1 MYSKYFFQLKSL
13 QIKQIKD
20 KVSLAVRK
28 CKTQGRK
35 MTACE
40 GLSSDTLVKQD
51 DGFRVIRNLRG
62 SLPYWEQA
70 KKDVFAMI
78 RQLGIPTWFCS
89 FSTAETKWTP
99 LLICL
104 SKLVN
109 GKILSPNEVNSLTWE
124 EKCILIK
131 SDPVTCARYFDHRFQ
146 SFLACVLK
154 SKMNPI
160 GQIQDYF
167 YRVEFQQRGFSH
179 VHMLVWI
186 KDAHVYN
193 STNQNK
199 VENFIYSYV
208 TCKKMKTC
216 QI

>member
-1 MYSKYFFQLKSL
+1 M
-13 QIKQIKD
+13 
-20 KVSLAVRK
+20 
-28 CKTQGRK
+28 
-35 MTACE
+35 
-40 GLSSDTLVKQD
+40 
-51 DGFRVIRNLRG
+51 
-62 SLPYWEQA
+62 
-70 KKDVFAMI
+70 
-78 RQLGIPTWFCS
+78 
-89 FSTAETKWTP
+89 TP

-160 GQIQDYF
+160 CEIQDFF
-167 YRVEFQQRGFSH
+167 YRVEFQQRGSPH

-186 KDAHVYN
+186 KDAPVYN
-193 STNQNK
+193 VTNQNE
-199 VENFIYSYV
+199 VDHFIDMSHV
-208 TCKKMKTC
+208 KK
-216 QI
+216 